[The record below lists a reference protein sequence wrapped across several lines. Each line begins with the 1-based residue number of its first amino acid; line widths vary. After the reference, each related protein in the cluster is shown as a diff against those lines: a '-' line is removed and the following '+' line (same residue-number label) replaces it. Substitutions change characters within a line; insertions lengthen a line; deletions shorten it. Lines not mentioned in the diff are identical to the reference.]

1 MIDYTNRFGRG
12 TAYKE
17 AFIDAVN
24 ELYAMG
30 GTVEFRMDIVQV
42 LTDEYVDQTG
52 ERPDVIQL
60 DRLSTWILKGYEEE
74 KKARKK

>member
-1 MIDYTNRFGRG
+1 MRFGRG

-24 ELYAMG
+24 ELYAVG
-30 GTVEFRMDIVQV
+30 GTVEQRIAAVQA

-52 ERPDVIQL
+52 ERPDIVQL
-60 DRLSTWILKGYEEE
+60 DRLATWILKGYDEEMKLL
-74 KKARKK
+74 KK

>member
-1 MIDYTNRFGRG
+1 MKRFGRG

-24 ELYAMG
+24 ELYAVG
-30 GTVEFRMDIVQV
+30 GTVEERILAVQE

-52 ERPDVIQL
+52 ERPETVQL
-60 DRLSTWILKGYEEE
+60 DRLSTWILKGYDEE
-74 KKARKK
+74 KKAAKK